1 MSKPLTVIG
10 SEHCWIRGELYLSM
24 NENACGRCGGQS
36 SLYEQVFLRGDQR
49 ALDSIRPE
57 TLLFDAVRQLLFER
71 VFRVPAA
78 IAVLV
83 HAVVQGH
90 HMAAGEFCC
99 ALRFSQ
105 LLLAAEV
112 RL

>member
-24 NENACGRCGGQS
+24 NENACGRWGGQS

-57 TLLFDAVRQLLFER
+57 TLLFDAVRQLLFELR
-71 VFRVPAA
+71 CLAA